1 MLTKQYPFG
10 AGESFIENEINFLA
24 RGFQMV
30 YLFPTEVARG
40 EEQTREVPA
49 NVKVAPIFSGNDG
62 GSWRRH
68 MRYGLK
74 ALPHIADAQLRKEY
88 KNCTGVKQAAAAMYV
103 EGVSRFIYQQII
115 QYIDKLSLAEYRA
128 ITVYSY
134 WLIDIARVGFMV
146 KNHILALAPHAT
158 VRAISRGHRYD
169 LYAYR
174 NALGYLPFQGEI
186 IEKLDGVYP
195 CSEDG
200 TQYLKGIY
208 KHQADKVRTA
218 YLGTQDHGLGSWE
231 GERACWRMVTC
242 SSLVAIKQVALVA
255 QALAKLE
262 QKGLSGIVWECFGDG
277 PLREEIERYVKDN
290 VHQNSVIFHGA
301 VPNKKVMAF
310 YKQNVVQ
317 VFINTS
323 QSEGLPV
330 SIMEAQ
336 SFGIPVLATKV
347 GGVGEII
354 IDGENGYLMPAK
366 IGADEVAQYIERL
379 YRLNEEAYRAMRTRA
394 REIWLEKFNMEK
406 NYPDFVEEIS

>member
-1 MLTKQYPFG
+1 M
-10 AGESFIENEINFLA
+10 
-24 RGFQMV
+24 
-30 YLFPTEVARG
+30 
-40 EEQTREVPA
+40 
-49 NVKVAPIFSGNDG
+49 
-62 GSWRRH
+62 
-68 MRYGLK
+68 
-74 ALPHIADAQLRKEY
+74 
-88 KNCTGVKQAAAAMYV
+88 
-103 EGVSRFIYQQII
+103 
-115 QYIDKLSLAEYRA
+115 
-128 ITVYSY
+128 
-134 WLIDIARVGFMV
+134 
-146 KNHILALAPHAT
+146 
-158 VRAISRGHRYD
+158 
-169 LYAYR
+169 
-174 NALGYLPFQGEI
+174 
-186 IEKLDGVYP
+186 
-195 CSEDG
+195 
-200 TQYLKGIY
+200 
-208 KHQADKVRTA
+208 
-218 YLGTQDHGLGSWE
+218 
-231 GERACWRMVTC
+231 
-242 SSLVAIKQVALVA
+242 
-255 QALAKLE
+255 
-262 QKGLSGIVWECFGDG
+262 
-277 PLREEIERYVKDN
+277 REEIERYVKDN